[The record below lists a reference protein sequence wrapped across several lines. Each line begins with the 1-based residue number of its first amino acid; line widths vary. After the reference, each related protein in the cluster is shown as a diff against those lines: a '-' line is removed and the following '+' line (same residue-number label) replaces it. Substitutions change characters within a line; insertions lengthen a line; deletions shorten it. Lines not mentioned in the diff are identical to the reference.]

1 MLDKTK
7 ALDELQL
14 SEEEYDE
21 LVQAFLEVASEQTER
36 LQSAVSSGNDSDVR
50 ELAHSLRGAAGNL
63 RLDECAGIAS
73 AIELGSMASG
83 ASGKDVLQ
91 GQLKALVAA
100 LDDIRNSAAG

>member
-21 LVQAFLEVASEQTER
+21 LLQEFLEVASQQIDE
-36 LQSAVSSGNDSDVR
+36 LQSAVSSGNDNDVR
-50 ELAHSLRGAAGNL
+50 ELAHSLKGAAGNL
-63 RLDECAGIAS
+63 RLDECAAIAG
-73 AIELGSMASG
+73 AIELGSMASP
-83 ASGKDVLQ
+83 KDALQ
-91 GQLKALVAA
+91 ARLKALVAA